1 MLNHWKPG
9 FEVYLGQLFFQN
21 RCNECKYPR
30 THELNCEQGFANCPL
45 DPEYDKY
52 VYETVQRIV
61 EELKAGTNPSQIPV
75 LQVPETLQNIVKN

>member
-1 MLNHWKPG
+1 
-9 FEVYLGQLFFQN
+9 
-21 RCNECKYPR
+21 
-30 THELNCEQGFANCPL
+30 L

-61 EELKAGTNPSQIPV
+61 EELKAGTNPSQIPE